1 MNNLS
6 PFPGMNPYLEAS
18 TFWSAFQSRLIVA
31 IADALS
37 PLLLPKYYIEI
48 ETRTYLSTPD
58 DNPLVGIPDAV
69 IFSSQKQKDLQNSS
83 TRTLTTS
90 QPKQVVLPIAEE
102 IKERYL
108 EVREIEN
115 SSVIT
120 VIEVLSPKNKAAGI
134 GRLTYQQKRQTI
146 LRSFTHLIEIDLL
159 RSGKPMEI
167 MNQTNDTDYRILVSR
182 SYQRPFADLYEFS
195 LQDRIPDILI
205 PLQAE
210 EPEPVL
216 ELQQLIEGIYTRGN
230 YHLRIDYQQPP
241 PPPVLSLKDREW
253 LQQLTNTN
261 LQ

>member
-18 TFWSAFQSRLIVA
+18 TFWSAFHSRLIVA

-58 DNPLVGIPDAV
+58 YNPLVGIPDAV

-108 EVREIEN
+108 N
-115 SSVIT
+115 
-120 VIEVLSPKNKAAGI
+120 
-134 GRLTYQQKRQTI
+134 
-146 LRSFTHLIEIDLL
+146 LL
-159 RSGKPMEI
+159 
-167 MNQTNDTDYRILVSR
+167 NH
-182 SYQRPFADLYEFS
+182 
-195 LQDRIPDILI
+195 PD
-205 PLQAE
+205 
-210 EPEPVL
+210 
-216 ELQQLIEGIYTRGN
+216 
-230 YHLRIDYQQPP
+230 
-241 PPPVLSLKDREW
+241 LSLLLPD
-253 LQQLTNTN
+253 
-261 LQ
+261 